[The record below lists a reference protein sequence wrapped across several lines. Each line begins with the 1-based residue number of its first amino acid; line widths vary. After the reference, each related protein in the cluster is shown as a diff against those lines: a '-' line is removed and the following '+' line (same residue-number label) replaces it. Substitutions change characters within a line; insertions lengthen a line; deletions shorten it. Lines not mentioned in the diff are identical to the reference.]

1 MWLYIKRGRV
11 LGRAVGVK
19 KEKLKKQNER
29 KHVELSKDKDMVIYR
44 LNWEAKLEKGEQRNV
59 RKE

>member
-1 MWLYIKRGRV
+1 M
-11 LGRAVGVK
+11 K

-29 KHVELSKDKDMVIYR
+29 KHVELSKDKDMAIYR
-44 LNWEAKLEKGEQRNV
+44 LNWEAELEKGEQRNV